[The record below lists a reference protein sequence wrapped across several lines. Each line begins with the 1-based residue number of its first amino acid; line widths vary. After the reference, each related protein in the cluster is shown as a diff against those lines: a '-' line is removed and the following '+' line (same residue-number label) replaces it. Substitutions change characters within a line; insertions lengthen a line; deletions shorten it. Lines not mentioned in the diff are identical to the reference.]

1 MDAPSC
7 DCIDLRQNWN
17 CFTSCSSSRKPKTN
31 QRSYNCNGAG
41 PAGLDDKPKFSW
53 LETEVDEAIVSLSVL
68 HRLSHTVLRP
78 RHSLCLS
85 SSFLLSL
92 SLCFSSS
99 LFLASFFFFFL
110 GSTSTYIH
118 PKIGYNQFNPQQI
131 FTANANGDLVS
142 PWITIEDP
150 TLPDLIPLHFKPQT
164 NVNHPT
170 TRNEIVPLNHLIR
183 PNDTK
188 TSTHTKDT
196 SLIRTQL

>member
-99 LFLASFFFFFL
+99 LFLASFFFFFGL
-110 GSTSTYIH
+110 NINLYSSKDWVQPVQSTTDFHRKCKWGSS
-118 PKIGYNQFNPQQI
+118 
-131 FTANANGDLVS
+131 
-142 PWITIEDP
+142 IT
-150 TLPDLIPLHFKPQT
+150 
-164 NVNHPT
+164 
-170 TRNEIVPLNHLIR
+170 LNHYRGSNATRLNPIAF
-183 PNDTK
+183 
-188 TSTHTKDT
+188 
-196 SLIRTQL
+196 